1 MTLVLIGFQF
11 LGCSVFQRHE
21 NSGYLGYETTSSEND
36 AENFYQNREN
46 NEKTSAYS
54 ELELNSSKPLSENET
69 LLLNLR
75 LKLNRMEKNIVTEKE
90 KRQYYFYK
98 PMLKTDSERIRFLSI
113 NSIEGRERYANQ
125 LDLVKKFNDFND
137 HTLKLIEENDI
148 AVGMNQQAVKES
160 WGDPDLIEVSGSEV
174 YGNQAWKYTKMVSS
188 NDGYKKE
195 TRIIYFESGKV
206 IGWDTL

>member
-11 LGCSVFQRHE
+11 LGCSVFERHE
-21 NSGYLGYETTSSEND
+21 NSGYLGNDYLSSENNAD
-36 AENFYQNREN
+36 NFYQDREN
-46 NEKTSAYS
+46 YEKTAAFN
-54 ELELNSSKPLSENET
+54 ELGLNSSKSIGENET
-69 LLLNLR
+69 MQLNLR
-75 LKLNRMEKNIVTEKE
+75 LKLNRMEKNLITEKE

-98 PMLKTDSERIRFLSI
+98 PMLKSDSERIRFLSI
-113 NSIEGRERYANQ
+113 SSIEGRERYANQ

-148 AVGMNQQAVKES
+148 AVGMNQQAVRES

-206 IGWDTL
+206 IGWDSL